1 MPKLESYNPA
11 TGEKIWEG
19 DAASVDA
26 VHKAVDAARRAFP
39 AWAAL
44 SLNERIACVERF
56 RAVVEQKRDILA
68 ETISKEMGKPLWD
81 TRGEVTGV
89 VNKVA
94 ISVAAYQERTP
105 QKSSTQNHIVNRLIH
120 KPHGV
125 MAVFGPYNFPAHL
138 PNGHIV
144 PALLAGNTV
153 VFKPSEETPLVAE
166 TYVAF
171 WKEAGLPEGVL
182 NVVQGGRDT
191 GIALAAS
198 DIDGILFTG
207 SWETGKKLHEGVA
220 GRPEILLALEMG
232 GNNPLVVWE
241 PKDLDITAQLIV
253 QSAFMSSGQRC
264 TCARRLI
271 LPGGKEGDAVL
282 DALTALVSRIR
293 VGAYT
298 DNPEPFM
305 GPLVS
310 LKQAENLLAAQDML
324 RQAGGKSIVDMQP
337 LESGKPFLTPGIIDV
352 TGAQRSDREFF
363 GPLLQVIRVKDFES
377 ALAEAN
383 NTKFGLAAGL
393 ISKKE
398 DLWQQF
404 LTQSRAGIVNW
415 NRQTTGAASNAP
427 FGGVGHSGNHRP
439 SAYYAADYCAW
450 PVASM
455 GTPTPASETIV
466 GVNPV

>member
-11 TGEKIWEG
+11 TGEKLWEG
-19 DAASVDA
+19 ETSSAEA
-26 VHKAVDAARRAFP
+26 VHKAVAVAKHAFP

-44 SLNERIACVERF
+44 SFEERKAYAERF
-56 RAVVEQKRDILA
+56 KAIVEQNRDTLA

-81 TRGEVTGV
+81 TKGEVTGV
-89 VNKVA
+89 INKVA
-94 ISVAAYQERTP
+94 ISIAAYEERTP
-105 QKSSTQNHIVNRLIH
+105 QKSSTQGNITHRLIH

-144 PALLAGNTV
+144 PALLAGNAV

-166 TYVAF
+166 TYTCY

-182 NVVQGGRDT
+182 NVVQGARDT
-191 GIALAAS
+191 GIALAAA

-207 SWETGKKLHEGVA
+207 SWETGKKLHEGLA
-220 GRPEILLALEMG
+220 GRPEIMLALEMG

-241 PKDLDITAQLIV
+241 PGDWETTAQLIV

-271 LPGGKEGDAVL
+271 LPQGKEGDAVL
-282 DALTALVSRIR
+282 DALVALTDRIR
-293 VGAYT
+293 IGSYT

-310 LKQAENLLAAQDML
+310 MKQAETLLAAQEML
-324 RQAGGKSIVDMQP
+324 VKAGAKPIVQMKQ
-337 LESGKPFLTPGIIDV
+337 LHSGKPFLSPGIIDI
-352 TGAQRSDREFF
+352 TGVERPDKEFF
-363 GPLLQVIRVKDFES
+363 GPLLQVIRVKDFER
-377 ALAEAN
+377 AVAEAN

-393 ISKKE
+393 ISKNE
-398 DLWQQF
+398 ALWQQF
-404 LTQSRAGIVNW
+404 LSGSRAGIVNW

-427 FGGVGHSGNHRP
+427 FGGIGHSGNHRP

-450 PVASM
+450 PVASIGSAM
-455 GTPTPASETIV
+455 
-466 GVNPV
+466 PVQENIIGID